1 MKYRRFKNFLIAG
14 LVGYLYHLYIVPSTK
29 ILTEIFAIAY
39 VIWLIMVLLED
50 WDVRRHKKAKAR
62 KERVNC
68 SAEEQKKSA

>member
-14 LVGYLYHLYIVPSTK
+14 LVGFIYHLYIVPSTP

-62 KERVNC
+62 KEVTREVTEN
-68 SAEEQKKSA
+68 EKSA

>member
-50 WDVRRHKKAKAR
+50 WDVRRHKKSKAR
-62 KERVNC
+62 KEVTREVTEN
-68 SAEEQKKSA
+68 EKSA